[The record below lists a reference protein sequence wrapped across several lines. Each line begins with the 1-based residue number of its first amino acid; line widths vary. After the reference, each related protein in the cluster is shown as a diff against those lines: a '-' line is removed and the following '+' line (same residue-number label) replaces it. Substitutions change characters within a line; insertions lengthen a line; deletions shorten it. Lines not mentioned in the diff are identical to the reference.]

1 MKKLLSFIVTT
12 LVTIS
17 AIGQSYTDMES
28 GIIANTYKL
37 ARDTQSF
44 FSNDSSYH
52 IESPMYSLGS
62 KRYSTRNTLMQI
74 AKDQTGYYFIVIL
87 PVKDENEEERFY
99 GPSPLRQ
106 ITLYDSNGDSVTLSH
121 CFVSRYFMSA
131 EMPGLIVGTSDYR
144 LTMAFT
150 VDDIESLLS
159 REYVGY
165 DIARGYCREYFSGKA
180 KRIRSF
186 NKNLRTAKRVLDK
199 RSKSVFKRRNGA
211 FNPDM

>member
-1 MKKLLSFIVTT
+1 
-12 LVTIS
+12 
-17 AIGQSYTDMES
+17 MES
-28 GIIANTYKL
+28 GIIANTHKF

-44 FSNDSSYH
+44 FSNDTVYR
-52 IESPMYSLGS
+52 IESPMYSLGP
-62 KRYSTRNTLMQI
+62 KKYSARNPLMQI
-74 AKDQTGYYFIVIL
+74 AKDQTGYYFTVIL
-87 PVKDENEEERFY
+87 PLNNEDEGERFY

-106 ITLYDSNGDSVTLSH
+106 ITLYASDGDSVTLSH

-150 VDDIESLLS
+150 VDDIDSLLS

-165 DIARGYCREYFSGKA
+165 DIARGYCRENFSGKA
-180 KRIRSF
+180 KRIRAF

-199 RSKSVFKRRNGA
+199 RAKSVFKRRNGA
-211 FNPDM
+211 FNPDL